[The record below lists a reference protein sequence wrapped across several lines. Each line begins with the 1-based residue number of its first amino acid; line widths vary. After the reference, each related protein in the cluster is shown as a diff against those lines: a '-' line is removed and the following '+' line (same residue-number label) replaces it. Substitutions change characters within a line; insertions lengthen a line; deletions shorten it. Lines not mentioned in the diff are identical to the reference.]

1 MIKRL
6 FQRKK
11 SSLISTQYKLFLKES
26 LGIAPR
32 DEKWYLQAITH
43 RSKKKSEEN
52 KGDNERLE
60 FLGDALISLVVAD
73 YLFSKFPD
81 KDEGY
86 LTQLRAKIVSRNY
99 LNKLA
104 KKLQLD
110 EFIIYQKTKNT
121 YKSLLGNCLEA
132 LFGAIMIDQG
142 YEKAKQIFTVKILEK
157 LVDLNQVKAEN
168 RDFKSE
174 LFMLFQ
180 KQNKTVN
187 IDIKEN
193 QTTNNAK
200 KFVAVVFMDEKELG
214 IGFGNAK
221 KEAEQEA
228 CKNSLTLL

>member
-11 SSLISTQYKLFLKES
+11 SSLISTQFKLFLKES
-26 LGIAPR
+26 LGITPR

-99 LNKLA
+99 LNKIA

-110 EFIIYQKTKNT
+110 QFIIYQKTKNA

-142 YEKAKQIFTVKILEK
+142 YEKARQIFTVEILEK
-157 LVDLNQVKAEN
+157 LVDLNQVKTEN

-180 KQNKTVN
+180 KQNITVN

-193 QTTNNAK
+193 KTTNNNK
-200 KFVAVVFMDEKELG
+200 KFVAVVFMDDKELG

-221 KEAEQEA
+221 KEAEREA

>member
-11 SSLISTQYKLFLKES
+11 SSLISTQFKLFLKES
-26 LGIAPR
+26 LGITPR

-99 LNKLA
+99 LNKIA

-110 EFIIYQKTKNT
+110 QFIIYQKTKNA

-142 YEKAKQIFTVKILEK
+142 YEKARQIFTVEILEK
-157 LVDLNQVKAEN
+157 LVDLNQVKTEN

-193 QTTNNAK
+193 KTTNNNK
-200 KFVAVVFMDEKELG
+200 KFVAVVFMDDKELG

-221 KEAEQEA
+221 KEAEREA

>member
-26 LGIAPR
+26 LGITPR
-32 DEKWYLQAITH
+32 NEKWYLQAITH

-142 YEKAKQIFTVKILEK
+142 YEKARQIFTVEILEK
-157 LVDLNQVKAEN
+157 LVDLNQVKTEN

-187 IDIKEN
+187 INDSEN
-193 QTTNNAK
+193 
-200 KFVAVVFMDEKELG
+200 MDRIVNL
-214 IGFGNAK
+214 
-221 KEAEQEA
+221 
-228 CKNSLTLL
+228 KNL

>member
-26 LGIAPR
+26 LGITPR

-99 LNKLA
+99 LNKIA

-110 EFIIYQKTKNT
+110 QFIIYQKTKNA

-142 YEKAKQIFTVKILEK
+142 YEKARQIFTVEILEK
-157 LVDLNQVKAEN
+157 LVDLNQVKTEN

-193 QTTNNAK
+193 KTTNNNK
-200 KFVAVVFMDEKELG
+200 KFVAVVFMDDKELG

-221 KEAEQEA
+221 KEAEREA

>member
-26 LGIAPR
+26 LGITPR

-110 EFIIYQKTKNT
+110 QFIIYQKTKNT

-142 YEKAKQIFTVKILEK
+142 YEKARQIFTVEILEK
-157 LVDLNQVKAEN
+157 LVDLNQVKTEN

-193 QTTNNAK
+193 KTTNNNK
-200 KFVAVVFMDEKELG
+200 KFVAVVFMDDKELG

-221 KEAEQEA
+221 KEAEHEA

>member
-26 LGIAPR
+26 LGITPR

-142 YEKAKQIFTVKILEK
+142 YEKARQIFTVEILEK
-157 LVDLNQVKAEN
+157 LVDLNQVKTEN

-193 QTTNNAK
+193 KTTNNNK
-200 KFVAVVFMDEKELG
+200 KFVAVVFMDDKELG

-221 KEAEQEA
+221 KEAEREA